1 MQRRQTIQIHESTK
15 LLEHGIVNMTQHDTA
30 KIVADGAAVLT
41 TVGVM
46 VTWLPP
52 LASLF
57 TIIYLGLRI
66 WESDTV
72 REMTKRTKAKDAVDE

>member
-1 MQRRQTIQIHESTK
+1 
-15 LLEHGIVNMTQHDTA
+15 MTQHDAA
-30 KIVADGAAVLT
+30 KAVADGAAVLT

-46 VTWLPP
+46 ATWLPP

-66 WESDTV
+66 WETDTV
-72 REMTKRTKAKDAVDE
+72 RKLTNRKGDSNASDE

>member
-1 MQRRQTIQIHESTK
+1 
-15 LLEHGIVNMTQHDTA
+15 MTQHDTA
-30 KIVADGAAVLT
+30 KAVADGAAVLT

-46 VTWLPP
+46 ATWLPP

-57 TIIYLGLRI
+57 TVVYLGIRI

-72 REMTKRTKAKDAVDE
+72 RELTDRRKASNASEE

>member
-1 MQRRQTIQIHESTK
+1 MKRVSPPARR
-15 LLEHGIVNMTQHDTA
+15 LLLQDGNADMTQHDTA
-30 KIVADGAAVLT
+30 KAVADGAAVLT

-46 VTWLPP
+46 ATWLPP

-72 REMTKRTKAKDAVDE
+72 RELTKRKKASNAIDE

>member
-1 MQRRQTIQIHESTK
+1 
-15 LLEHGIVNMTQHDTA
+15 MTQHDTA
-30 KIVADGAAVLT
+30 KAVADGAAVLT

-46 VTWLPP
+46 ATWLPP

-72 REMTKRTKAKDAVDE
+72 REITNRKNASNASEE

>member
-1 MQRRQTIQIHESTK
+1 MT
-15 LLEHGIVNMTQHDTA
+15 EHHDTA
-30 KIVADGAAVLT
+30 KTIADGAAVLT

-46 VTWLPP
+46 SAWLPP
-52 LASLF
+52 MASLF

-72 REMTKRTKAKDAVDE
+72 RGWTNRKESKDAIDE

>member
-1 MQRRQTIQIHESTK
+1 
-15 LLEHGIVNMTQHDTA
+15 MTEQLDISKA
-30 KIVADGAAVLT
+30 VADGAAVLT

-72 REMTKRTKAKDAVDE
+72 REITNRKKAGDAIDK

>member
-1 MQRRQTIQIHESTK
+1 
-15 LLEHGIVNMTQHDTA
+15 MTQHDTA
-30 KIVADGAAVLT
+30 KAVADGAAVLT

-46 VTWLPP
+46 ATWLPP

-57 TIIYLGLRI
+57 TIVYLGLRI

-72 REMTKRTKAKDAVDE
+72 REVTNRRKASNASGE

>member
-1 MQRRQTIQIHESTK
+1 MT
-15 LLEHGIVNMTQHDTA
+15 EHHDTA
-30 KIVADGAAVLT
+30 KAVADGAAVLT

-46 VTWLPP
+46 ATWLPP

-72 REMTKRTKAKDAVDE
+72 RGMTNRGGATNASKE

>member
-1 MQRRQTIQIHESTK
+1 
-15 LLEHGIVNMTQHDTA
+15 
-30 KIVADGAAVLT
+30 
-41 TVGVM
+41 
-46 VTWLPP
+46 

-72 REMTKRTKAKDAVDE
+72 REMTKRKKADNAVDE

>member
-1 MQRRQTIQIHESTK
+1 
-15 LLEHGIVNMTQHDTA
+15 MTQHDTA
-30 KIVADGAAVLT
+30 KAVADGAAILT

-46 VTWLPP
+46 STWLPP

-72 REMTKRTKAKDAVDE
+72 REMTKRPRNSNASDE

>member
-1 MQRRQTIQIHESTK
+1 
-15 LLEHGIVNMTQHDTA
+15 MTQHDTA
-30 KIVADGAAVLT
+30 KAVADGAAVLT

-46 VTWLPP
+46 ATWLPP

-72 REMTKRTKAKDAVDE
+72 REVTKRKRGSDASKE

>member
-1 MQRRQTIQIHESTK
+1 
-15 LLEHGIVNMTQHDTA
+15 MTQHDTA
-30 KIVADGAAVLT
+30 KAVADGAAVLT

-46 VTWLPP
+46 ATWLPP

-72 REMTKRTKAKDAVDE
+72 REITKRKGTSNASDE

>member
-1 MQRRQTIQIHESTK
+1 LQD
-15 LLEHGIVNMTQHDTA
+15 GNADMTQHDTA
-30 KIVADGAAVLT
+30 KAVADGAAVLT

-46 VTWLPP
+46 ATWLPP

-72 REMTKRTKAKDAVDE
+72 RDLTKRKKADDAIDE

>member
-1 MQRRQTIQIHESTK
+1 VRYQRQDK
-15 LLEHGIVNMTQHDTA
+15 GADDMTQHDTA
-30 KIVADGAAVLT
+30 KAVADGAAVLT
-41 TVGVM
+41 TIGVM
-46 VTWLPP
+46 ATWLPP

-72 REMTKRTKAKDAVDE
+72 REITKRKKADNAVDE

>member
-1 MQRRQTIQIHESTK
+1 
-15 LLEHGIVNMTQHDTA
+15 MTQHDTA
-30 KIVADGAAVLT
+30 KVVADGAAVLT

-46 VTWLPP
+46 ATWLPP

-72 REMTKRTKAKDAVDE
+72 RKITNRKKAKDASEE

>member
-1 MQRRQTIQIHESTK
+1 MQD
-15 LLEHGIVNMTQHDTA
+15 GNADMTQHDTA
-30 KIVADGAAVLT
+30 KAVADGAAVLT

-46 VTWLPP
+46 ATWLPP

-72 REMTKRTKAKDAVDE
+72 RELTKRKKASNAVNE

>member
-1 MQRRQTIQIHESTK
+1 
-15 LLEHGIVNMTQHDTA
+15 MTQHDAA
-30 KIVADGAAVLT
+30 KAVADGAAVLT

-46 VTWLPP
+46 STWLPP

-66 WESDTV
+66 WETDTV
-72 REMTKRTKAKDAVDE
+72 RKLTNRKGDSNASDE

>member
-1 MQRRQTIQIHESTK
+1 
-15 LLEHGIVNMTQHDTA
+15 MTQHDTA
-30 KIVADGAAVLT
+30 KAVADGAAVLT

-46 VTWLPP
+46 ATWLPP
-52 LASLF
+52 VASLF

-72 REMTKRTKAKDAVDE
+72 RGLTKRKKATNASDE

>member
-1 MQRRQTIQIHESTK
+1 
-15 LLEHGIVNMTQHDTA
+15 MTQHDTA
-30 KIVADGAAVLT
+30 KTVADGAAVLT

-66 WESDTV
+66 WETDTV
-72 REMTKRTKAKDAVDE
+72 RKLTNRKKADNAIDE

>member
-1 MQRRQTIQIHESTK
+1 
-15 LLEHGIVNMTQHDTA
+15 MTQHDIPKA
-30 KIVADGAAVLT
+30 VADGAAVLT

-66 WESDTV
+66 WETDTV
-72 REMTKRTKAKDAVDE
+72 RKLTNQKKADDAKQE

>member
-1 MQRRQTIQIHESTK
+1 
-15 LLEHGIVNMTQHDTA
+15 MTQHDTA
-30 KIVADGAAVLT
+30 KAVADGAAVLT

-46 VTWLPP
+46 ATWLPP

-72 REMTKRTKAKDAVDE
+72 REITNRKKAGNAIDE

>member
-1 MQRRQTIQIHESTK
+1 
-15 LLEHGIVNMTQHDTA
+15 MTQHDTA
-30 KIVADGAAVLT
+30 KAVADGAAVLT

-72 REMTKRTKAKDAVDE
+72 RGMTKRKKAENAIDE

>member
-1 MQRRQTIQIHESTK
+1 LQD
-15 LLEHGIVNMTQHDTA
+15 GNADMTQHDTA
-30 KIVADGAAVLT
+30 KAVADGAAVLT

-46 VTWLPP
+46 ATWLPP

-72 REMTKRTKAKDAVDE
+72 RELTKRKKASNAVNE

>member
-1 MQRRQTIQIHESTK
+1 MT
-15 LLEHGIVNMTQHDTA
+15 EHHDTA
-30 KIVADGAAVLT
+30 KAIADGAAVVT
-41 TVGVM
+41 TVGVLAA
-46 VTWLPP
+46 WLPP

-72 REMTKRTKAKDAVDE
+72 REMTNRKGGSNASNE

>member
-1 MQRRQTIQIHESTK
+1 
-15 LLEHGIVNMTQHDTA
+15 MTQHDTA
-30 KIVADGAAVLT
+30 KAVADGAAVLT

-72 REMTKRTKAKDAVDE
+72 REITNRKRGSDASDE

>member
-1 MQRRQTIQIHESTK
+1 
-15 LLEHGIVNMTQHDTA
+15 MTQHDAA
-30 KIVADGAAVLT
+30 KAVADGAAVLT

-46 VTWLPP
+46 STWLPP

-66 WESDTV
+66 WETNTV
-72 REMTKRTKAKDAVDE
+72 RKLTNRKGDSNASDE

>member
-1 MQRRQTIQIHESTK
+1 
-15 LLEHGIVNMTQHDTA
+15 MTQHDTA
-30 KIVADGAAVLT
+30 KVVADGAAVLT

-66 WESDTV
+66 WETDTV
-72 REMTKRTKAKDAVDE
+72 RKLTNRKKADDAIDE

>member
-1 MQRRQTIQIHESTK
+1 
-15 LLEHGIVNMTQHDTA
+15 MTQHDTA
-30 KIVADGAAVLT
+30 KAVADGAAVLT
-41 TVGVM
+41 SVGVM

-66 WESDTV
+66 WETNTV
-72 REMTKRTKAKDAVDE
+72 RKLTNRKGDSNASDE